1 MKLSRLKSKI
11 GKIKMPLKI
20 LFQLNR
26 EIKVTQ
32 KRKKKR
38 KKSSLRI
45 KYSKNAIFCF
55 PGTSDV
61 NLATRFLFSGRGEP

>member
-11 GKIKMPLKI
+11 VKIKMPLKI

-38 KKSSLRI
+38 KNSSLRI